1 MPPNRVPFPS
11 FRKAVE
17 NIKIER
23 CREFDLDSLD
33 RSFII
38 DDDVEKKEKQKIM
51 TIIFIRLNSFDYN
64 LIVGDEVGKKGRAI
78 ITIKKE
84 RKSNNNDED

>member
-23 CREFDLDSLD
+23 CREFDSDSLD

-38 DDDVEKKEKQKIM
+38 DDDVEKKEKQKITTM
-51 TIIFIRLNSFDYN
+51 I
-64 LIVGDEVGKKGRAI
+64 
-78 ITIKKE
+78 
-84 RKSNNNDED
+84 

>member
-1 MPPNRVPFPS
+1 MPSNRVPFPS

-23 CREFDLDSLD
+23 CREFDSDSLD

-38 DDDVEKKEKQKIM
+38 DDDVEKKEKQKITTM
-51 TIIFIRLNSFDYN
+51 I
-64 LIVGDEVGKKGRAI
+64 
-78 ITIKKE
+78 
-84 RKSNNNDED
+84 